1 MRKTNIVEHEDELGD
16 VAPGQL
22 TERSLSY
29 LVRHAHRAFIR
40 RLAEELT
47 PYGLNVAEWAILR
60 VLWKAEGGT
69 QVDLAQRMRVHKA
82 SLTPTLA
89 ALERKECIRR
99 IRGEDDR
106 RKIRLELTDKGRALE
121 ETLVPYG
128 ILNNN
133 LALAGIN
140 PRDAE
145 TARRVLE
152 TIIENLDG
160 NSMPKN

>member
-1 MRKTNIVEHEDELGD
+1 MTKSSNAEDDDL
-16 VAPGQL
+16 APFVSGQL

-29 LVRHAHRAFIR
+29 LVRHAHRAFVR
-40 RLAEELT
+40 RLAEELV

-60 VLWKAEGGT
+60 VLWGGEGLT
-69 QVDLAQRMRVHKA
+69 QVELAQRMRVHKA

-89 ALERKECIRR
+89 ALERKQCINRT
-99 IRGEDDR
+99 RGDDR
-106 RKIRLELTDKGRALE
+106 RKIHLELTDKGRALE
-121 ETLVPYG
+121 ETLIPYG

-133 LALAGIN
+133 QALAGIN

-152 TIIENLDG
+152 AIVKNLDG
-160 NSMPKN
+160 AAAADD

>member
-1 MRKTNIVEHEDELGD
+1 MTKSNSAEDDDL
-16 VAPGQL
+16 APFASGQL

-29 LVRHAHRAFIR
+29 LVRHAHRAFVR
-40 RLAEELT
+40 RLAEELV

-60 VLWKAEGGT
+60 VLWGGEGLT
-69 QVDLAQRMRVHKA
+69 QVELAQRMRVHKA

-89 ALERKECIRR
+89 ALERKQCINRA
-99 IRGEDDR
+99 RGDDR
-106 RKIRLELTDKGRALE
+106 RKIHLELTDKGRALE
-121 ETLVPYG
+121 ETLIPYG

-133 LALAGIN
+133 QALAGIN

-152 TIIENLDG
+152 AIVKNLDG
-160 NSMPKN
+160 AAAADD

>member
-1 MRKTNIVEHEDELGD
+1 VKTTAGKDHSDDPDSIL
-16 VAPGQL
+16 PGQL

-29 LVRHAHRAFIR
+29 LVRHAHRAFVK
-40 RLAEELT
+40 RLAEELV

-60 VLWKAEGGT
+60 VLWQQQGIT
-69 QVDLAQRMRVHKA
+69 QVELAQRMRVHKA

-89 ALERKECIRR
+89 ALEKKQCIHR
-99 IRGEDDR
+99 IRGEDR
-106 RKIRLELTDKGRALE
+106 RKIHLELTEKGCDLE
-121 ETLVPYG
+121 KTLVPYG

-133 LALAGIN
+133 LALARIN

-160 NSMPKN
+160 NALAER